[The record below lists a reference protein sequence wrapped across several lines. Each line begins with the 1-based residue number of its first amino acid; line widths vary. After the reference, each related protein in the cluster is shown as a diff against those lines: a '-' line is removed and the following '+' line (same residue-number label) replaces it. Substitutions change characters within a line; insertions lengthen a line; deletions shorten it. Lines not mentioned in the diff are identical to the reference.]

1 MTSRREYAM
10 GLFMAL
16 IWLVF
21 LVFPIH
27 FISIGPYSAT
37 IRIIGYALTAVFAL
51 LNSTTWFLAYAQRM
65 KNHLLWLYI
74 VSFTILFA
82 ITITMLALFAVAGFS
97 FFPYLASLTGMFVP
111 LLPGAIIMV
120 VLAAIMEVAGWLLGT
135 AGDAHALLMVSL
147 GVFAMTAGSRFF
159 DRASQEKQIAV
170 AHEAISAERSR
181 VARDVHDVV
190 GHSLTIISLK
200 SQLALRLLDSD
211 PERARAELTEIS
223 DLTRAAITEVR
234 TTVSGLRMQLL
245 SDELR
250 NAIRVLE
257 DAHISVSVVGSAEDV
272 DPRFRFVF
280 SWVVREAATNI
291 LRHAHASHVRC
302 EMTSTSISIIDDG
315 VGITQPAGNG
325 LTGLSERITEVG
337 GRLDVVVA
345 DPGTRITAVM
355 DVRTKQ

>member
-1 MTSRREYAM
+1 M

-27 FISIGPYSAT
+27 FITIGPYSST
-37 IRIIGYALTAVFAL
+37 VRIIGYALTAVFAL
-51 LNSTTWFLAYAQRM
+51 LNSATWFLAYAQRM
-65 KNHLLWLYI
+65 KNYLLRLYI

-97 FFPYLASLTGMFVP
+97 FFPYLASLTGILVP
-111 LLPGAIIMV
+111 LAPGAIIMG
-120 VLAAIMEVAGWLLGT
+120 VLAVIIESAGWLLAT

-159 DRASQEKQIAV
+159 DKASQEKQIAV

-211 PERARAELTEIS
+211 PERARAELIEIS

-234 TTVSGLRMQLL
+234 ATVSGLRMQLL

-257 DAHISVSVVGSAEDV
+257 DA
-272 DPRFRFVF
+272 
-280 SWVVREAATNI
+280 
-291 LRHAHASHVRC
+291 
-302 EMTSTSISIIDDG
+302 
-315 VGITQPAGNG
+315 
-325 LTGLSERITEVG
+325 RI
-337 GRLDVVVA
+337 
-345 DPGTRITAVM
+345 
-355 DVRTKQ
+355 

>member
-16 IWLVF
+16 IWLAF
-21 LVFPIH
+21 LVFPLH
-27 FISIGPYSAT
+27 FITIGPYSPT
-37 IRIIGYALTAVFAL
+37 VRVIGYTLTAIFAI
-51 LNSTTWFLAYAQRM
+51 LNSTTWFLAYNPQL
-65 KNHLLWLYI
+65 KDHTLQLYAI
-74 VSFTILFA
+74 SFSILFA
-82 ITITMLALFAVAGFS
+82 ITITMLVLFSFAGFS
-97 FFPYLASLTGMFVP
+97 FFPYLASLTGMLIPLVP
-111 LLPGAIIMV
+111 GTIIIVLLGIV
-120 VLAAIMEVAGWLLGT
+120 MEVAGWLLDT
-135 AGDAHALLMVSL
+135 PSDAHALLVVSI

-211 PERARAELTEIS
+211 PERARAELIEIS

-234 TTVSGLRMQLL
+234 ATVSGLRMQLL

-250 NAIRVLE
+250 NAIKVLE
-257 DAHISVSVVGSAEDV
+257 DAHIAVSVVGSVEDA

-280 SWVVREAATNI
+280 SWVVREAVTNI
-291 LRHAHASHVRC
+291 LRHAHAKHVTC
-302 EMTSTSISIIDDG
+302 EISSTRMSIIDDG

-325 LTGLSERITEVG
+325 LTGLRERIVEAG
-337 GRLDVVVA
+337 GRLDVLPA
-345 DPGTRITAVM
+345 DPGTRVTAVM